1 MALQHKARPIFGC
14 AHEYTHLGNV
24 MQKSRKEAKSLLS
37 GGAALGGG
45 RKRWLKNR
53 ERKKIR
59 LH

>member
-1 MALQHKARPIFGC
+1 
-14 AHEYTHLGNV
+14 